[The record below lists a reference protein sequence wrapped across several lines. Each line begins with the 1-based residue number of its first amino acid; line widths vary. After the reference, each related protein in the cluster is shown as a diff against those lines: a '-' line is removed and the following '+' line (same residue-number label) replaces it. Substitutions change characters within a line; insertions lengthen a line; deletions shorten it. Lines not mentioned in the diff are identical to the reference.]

1 MNHKSKII
9 YLQKRY
15 YYLGRQLIHFVLNQ
29 KYIFLI
35 KVQIVS
41 KLKDFIAI
49 IKVKIGWYYLILTHF
64 VGTYF
69 STILFYLIVVTNS
82 DSHNW
87 ISEAGYDQILWGL
100 QTLKAATICSSK
112 MAKILQ

>member
-1 MNHKSKII
+1 MNHKSKIV

-15 YYLGRQLIHFVLNQ
+15 YYLGRQWIHFVLNQ

-49 IKVKIGWYYLILTHF
+49 IKVKIG
-64 VGTYF
+64 
-69 STILFYLIVVTNS
+69 
-82 DSHNW
+82 
-87 ISEAGYDQILWGL
+87 
-100 QTLKAATICSSK
+100 
-112 MAKILQ
+112 